1 MNLQSGRTSLFL
13 FLTLI
18 PLRTAPRMATMQT
31 MSKAPT
37 TPIVTLIVNSLESFS
52 ATVVIPL
59 EIGVIVA
66 GDVESSTD
74 YKLVI

>member
-1 MNLQSGRTSLFL
+1 
-13 FLTLI
+13 
-18 PLRTAPRMATMQT
+18 MATMQT

>member
-13 FLTLI
+13 LLTLI